1 MYLCRY
7 LLLLLVLALV
17 GSVPVVF
24 AIKDVDLTA
33 AADVTPFNPAR
44 AESQGHGVH
53 TNTKRLLRQEKI
65 NADIVDP
72 SRGEE
77 RAIIASAMKN
87 SLYRLMA
94 ALGIR
99 PQTLFV
105 QLRINTGRA
114 PYLLQRFYH
123 SYQRWYAGSVNVFV

>member
-53 TNTKRLLRQEKI
+53 TNTKRLLRI
-65 NADIVDP
+65 NADVVDP
-72 SRGEE
+72 ASNEE
-77 RAIIASAMKN
+77 RASGFKIFLFK
-87 SLYRLMA
+87 LMA
-94 ALGIR
+94 AKGIHPR
-99 PQTLFV
+99 TVYV
-105 QLRINTGRA
+105 QLRLNRGNGAGRR
-114 PYLLQRFYH
+114 QQFYN
-123 SYQRWYAGSVNVFV
+123 SYHKWYMDADL